1 MKKPLTKEREKKT
14 DTLKIL
20 IIQLEVT
27 LKLYCTNYSKIV
39 NEKIRLKKMH
49 LKKSLERERARV
61 WVRIWIKI
69 LSNHSLF
76 FVSSKNAF
84 FIGEHFFLPHLIVT
98 GTTGSKWR
106 VPLAKQNSSFEVLNV
121 VKVRA
126 LLSFYVKSF
135 YALTWPRKST
145 SVSFRG
151 ETDAKIKLTLFAL
164 SWLNVS

>member
-1 MKKPLTKEREKKT
+1 M
-14 DTLKIL
+14 L

-69 LSNHSLF
+69 LSNHSL
-76 FVSSKNAF
+76 AF